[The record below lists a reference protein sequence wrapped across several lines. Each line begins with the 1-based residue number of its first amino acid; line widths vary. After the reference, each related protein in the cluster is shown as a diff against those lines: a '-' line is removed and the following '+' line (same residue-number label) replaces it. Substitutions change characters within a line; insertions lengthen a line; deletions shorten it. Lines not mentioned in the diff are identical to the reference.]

1 MGLLLQPM
9 SEQLTSVKV
18 SRATRSRHCVR
29 CISRCPDQAVASP
42 GGDRAGGVPPF
53 PPDDCFGFR
62 SLGDVVRVRFLTTAH
77 LQSSGGV
84 WWPLGK
90 QGELRSIF
98 IV

>member
-1 MGLLLQPM
+1 MGSLLQPM

-18 SRATRSRHCVR
+18 SRATRSRRCVR
-29 CISRCPDQAVASP
+29 RISRCPDRAR
-42 GGDRAGGVPPF
+42 GDRAGGVAPF
-53 PPDDCFGFR
+53 PPDDCFGFC

-77 LQSSGGV
+77 LQSSGRV

-90 QGELRSIF
+90 QGEFRSIF